1 MTATT
6 VKHRDAFFKVPF
18 LLQRKNSRIF
28 LTMGRISCLL
38 KLAAISLIITELS
51 SYCPAEQHHL

>member
-1 MTATT
+1 MIATA
-6 VKHRDAFFKVPF
+6 VKHRDAFFKDPF

-38 KLAAISLIITELS
+38 KPAVVSLIITELS
-51 SYCPAEQHHL
+51 SYFPAEQHHL